1 MQDARRFAVREA
13 GGDDAPTLA
22 ALLADAFAG
31 SDACWPEASPPD
43 AAGLALRLQTGE
55 AFLLAERGER
65 PAGCVRRREPEEGI
79 GGFDLLA
86 SGRAGAGRALVRAVE
101 ARAQDGGLRL
111 VRARI
116 PDEPRLAGYFAALG
130 YLPVGRERAGALD
143 VLTVER
149 RLPLLTVRGQRRGD
163 AEAIAALTGEDPWPF
178 TQGPRPG
185 WFVAADGE
193 RVAGAIHARVGRD
206 GRAAIGEPALAPG
219 YEGRGL
225 DAWMV
230 ERAAHDAGTRGAH
243 TAELPLT
250 DGTRQLRARLEERGW
265 DVDREG
271 GRYTRRLGDLLDDA
285 FAE

>member
-1 MQDARRFAVREA
+1 MRAA
-13 GGDDAPTLA
+13 GGDDAPAMA
-22 ALLADAFAG
+22 ALLAEAFAA
-31 SDACWPEASPPD
+31 SDACYPEAAPPD

-55 AFLLAERGER
+55 AFLLAERDGGL
-65 PAGCVRRREPEEGI
+65 AGCVRRREAEEGI

-86 SGRAGAGRALVRAVE
+86 SARAGAGRALVRAVE

-130 YLPVGRERAGALD
+130 YLPVGRAREPFREGTLA

-149 RLPLLTVRGQRRGD
+149 RLPLLTVREQRRGD

-206 GRAAIGEPALAPG
+206 GRAAIREPALAPG

-230 ERAAHDAGTRGAH
+230 ERAAHHAGTHGAH
-243 TAELPLT
+243 AAELPLT
-250 DGTRQLRARLEERGW
+250 AGTRPLRARLEARGW

-271 GRYTRRLGDLLDDA
+271 GRYVRRLGDLLLDDA
-285 FAE
+285 FAQ

>member
-1 MQDARRFAVREA
+1 MPSEPDARRFAVREA
-13 GGDDAPTLA
+13 GGDDAPALA
-22 ALLADAFAG
+22 ALLADAFAR
-31 SDACWPEASPPD
+31 SRWLEAPPD
-43 AAGLALRLQTGE
+43 AAALALRLQTGE
-55 AFLLAERGER
+55 AFLLAEREGR
-65 PAGCVRRREPEEGI
+65 PAGCVRRLEPEEGV
-79 GGFDLLA
+79 GGFELLA
-86 SGRAGAGRALVRAVE
+86 SARAGAGRALVRAVE

-116 PDEPRLAGYFAALG
+116 PDEPRLADYFAALG
-130 YLPVGRERAGALD
+130 YLPVGRAREGALD

-163 AEAIAALTGEDPWPF
+163 ADAIAALTGEDPWPF
-178 TQGPRPG
+178 TQGTRPG

-193 RVAGAIHARVGRD
+193 RVAGAVHALVGRD
-206 GRAAIGEPALAPG
+206 GLAAIRAPALAPG

-230 ERAAHDAGTRGAH
+230 ERAARDAGMRGAH

-250 DGTRQLRARLEERGW
+250 EGTRHLRARLEAGGWDTDRERG
-265 DVDREG
+265 
-271 GRYTRRLGDLLDDA
+271 RYVRRLGDLLDDA